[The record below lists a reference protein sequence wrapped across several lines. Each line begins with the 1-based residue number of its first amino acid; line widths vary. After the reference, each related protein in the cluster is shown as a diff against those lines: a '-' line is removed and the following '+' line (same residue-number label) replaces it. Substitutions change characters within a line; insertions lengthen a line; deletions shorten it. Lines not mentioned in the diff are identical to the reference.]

1 MQQNPAEVAPLNPEG
16 HNLLAALLAGGAAAA
31 VGAALWAVIAVVTGI
46 KIGWVAVGI
55 GLLVGYAVRIFGKG
69 SEPMFQILGA
79 VLSLLGCLAG
89 NLLMVCIF
97 VSRQEQIPLL
107 TLLTHLNP
115 SLIIGLL
122 VDTFSA
128 MDLLFYGIA
137 IYEGYRFSR
146 APAVPAAPTLGL
158 TA

>member
-1 MQQNPAEVAPLNPEG
+1 MEQNPAEIAPLNPEG
-16 HNLLAALLAGGAAAA
+16 NNLFAALLGGSVAAA
-31 VGAALWAVIAVVTGI
+31 VGAVLWAVIAVMTGMM
-46 KIGWVAVGI
+46 IGWVAVGI
-55 GLLVGYAVRIFGKG
+55 GFMVGYTVRIFGKG

-89 NLLMVCIF
+89 NLLMVCAF
-97 VSRQEQIPLL
+97 VSRQQQIPLL

-115 SLIIGLL
+115 AVIVSLM

-137 IYEGYRFSR
+137 IYEGFRFSR
-146 APAVPAAPTLGL
+146 APMAVPARTHGL
-158 TA
+158 SA